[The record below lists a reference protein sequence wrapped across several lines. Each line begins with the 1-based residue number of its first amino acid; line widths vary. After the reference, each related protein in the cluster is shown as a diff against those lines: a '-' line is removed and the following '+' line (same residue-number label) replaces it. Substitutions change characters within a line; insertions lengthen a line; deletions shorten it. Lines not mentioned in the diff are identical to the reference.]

1 MVVIGLRCDEA
12 FIRKVDE
19 YRRDEVDLPSRPEA
33 LRRLV
38 TIGRS
43 NTLHKTYAPVDIE
56 AVRNTDT
63 ARLKGRRRMR
73 AENESGAKV
82 SKK

>member
-38 TIGRS
+38 MAALPS
-43 NTLHKTYAPVDIE
+43 N
-56 AVRNTDT
+56 
-63 ARLKGRRRMR
+63 RRRGGQS
-73 AENESGAKV
+73 ADGDHAQQAGAAA
-82 SKK
+82 